1 MTQVSETD
9 AIVAGAGVW
18 GCTVA
23 RTLADAGLRV
33 LVLERR
39 SAPGG
44 NCRCRRDP
52 ESGAEVHVYGSH
64 IFHTSD
70 PKTWAFVNRFT
81 AFNGYQH
88 KVLAR
93 HAGRTYFMPL
103 GLALVNAFFGKELA
117 PAEVPAFIAA
127 ETASAGLP
135 GTPRNFEEQA
145 ISFVGRRI
153 YEAFIK
159 NYTAKQWGR
168 DPKELDASIIRRLPV
183 RASYDVNYF
192 SDVLQGIP
200 RWGYNAL
207 FDEMLSHPNIDLR
220 TGVDFLKERPKLPA
234 GKHVFYSGPVDE
246 LLGWRF
252 GPLPWRTLRF
262 ELENAPVADWQGT
275 SVVNYVDADVP
286 YTRIHEF
293 KHFHPE
299 DAETM
304 ARPCTTI
311 CREYPATWKPGD
323 EPYYPVNDAA
333 SAALLGEY
341 RAAAAREFP
350 DVTVGGRLGGYRY
363 LDMDKS
369 MTDAIATAEA
379 FLKKLRNA

>member
-1 MTQVSETD
+1 MTPVFGYD
-9 AIVAGAGVW
+9 AVVAGAGIW

-23 RTLADAGLRV
+23 RVLADAGLAV

-44 NCRCRRDP
+44 NCRCEKD
-52 ESGAEVHVYGSH
+52 EASGAEVHVYGSH

-70 PKTWAFVNRFT
+70 SKTWSFVNRFT

-93 HAGRTYFMPL
+93 HAGKTYFLPL
-103 GLALVNAFFGKELA
+103 GLALLNSFYGLELK
-117 PAEVPAFIAA
+117 PGEVADFIAGEVA
-127 ETASAGLP
+127 KSGIP

-145 ISFVGRRI
+145 VSFVGRPV

-159 NYTAKQWGR
+159 NYTAKQWGC

-192 SDVLQGIP
+192 ADLLQGIP

-207 FDEMLSHPNIDLR
+207 FAEMLHR
-220 TGVDFLKERPKLPA
+220 TGITLRCGTDYLAER
-234 GKHVFYSGPVDE
+234 KHIPSGVPVFYSGPVDE
-246 LLGWRF
+246 LLGFRF

-262 ELENAPVADWQGT
+262 ERETLPVADFQGT
-275 SVVNYVDADVP
+275 SVVNYTDADVP

-304 ARPCTTI
+304 RRPFTAV
-311 CREYPATWKPGD
+311 CREYPAAWKPGD
-323 EPYYPVNDAA
+323 EPYYPVSNPQSD
-333 SAALLGEY
+333 ALLARY
-341 RAAAAREFP
+341 REGAAREFP
-350 DVTVGGRLGGYRY
+350 GMTVGGRLGEYKY
-363 LDMDKS
+363 YDMDKS
-369 MTDAIATAEA
+369 VARALETAET
-379 FLKKLRNA
+379 FLKKRNA

>member
-1 MTQVSETD
+1 MTPVFGYD
-9 AIVAGAGVW
+9 AVVAGAGIW

-23 RTLADAGLRV
+23 RVLADAGLAV

-39 SAPGG
+39 AAPGG
-44 NCRCRRDP
+44 NCRCEKD
-52 ESGAEVHVYGSH
+52 EASGAEVHVYGSH

-70 PKTWAFVNRFT
+70 SKTWSFVNRFT

-93 HAGRTYFMPL
+93 HAGKTYFLPL
-103 GLALVNAFFGKELA
+103 GLALLNSFYGLELK
-117 PAEVPAFIAA
+117 PGEVADFIAGEVA
-127 ETASAGLP
+127 KSGIP

-145 ISFVGRRI
+145 VSFVGRPV

-159 NYTAKQWGR
+159 NYTAKQWGC

-192 SDVLQGIP
+192 ADLLQGIP

-207 FDEMLSHPNIDLR
+207 FAEMLHRAGITLR
-220 TGVDFLKERPKLPA
+220 CGTDYLAERKHIPSGVP
-234 GKHVFYSGPVDE
+234 VFYSGPVDE
-246 LLGWRF
+246 LLGFRF

-262 ELENAPVADWQGT
+262 ERETLLVADFQGT
-275 SVVNYVDADVP
+275 SVVNYTDADVP

-304 ARPCTTI
+304 RRPFTAV
-311 CREYPATWKPGD
+311 CREYPAAWKPGD
-323 EPYYPVNDAA
+323 EPYYPVSNPQSD
-333 SAALLGEY
+333 ALLARY
-341 RAAAAREFP
+341 REEAAREFP
-350 DVTVGGRLGGYRY
+350 GMTVGGRLGEYKY
-363 LDMDKS
+363 YDMDKS
-369 MTDAIATAEA
+369 VARALETAET
-379 FLKKLRNA
+379 FLKKRNA

>member
-1 MTQVSETD
+1 MTPVFGYD
-9 AIVAGAGVW
+9 AVVAGAGIW

-23 RTLADAGLRV
+23 RVLADAGLAV

-39 SAPGG
+39 AAPGG
-44 NCRCRRDP
+44 NCRCEKD
-52 ESGAEVHVYGSH
+52 EASGAEVHVYGSH

-70 PKTWAFVNRFT
+70 SKTWSFVNRFT

-93 HAGRTYFMPL
+93 HAGKTYFLPL
-103 GLALVNAFFGKELA
+103 GLALLNSFYGLELK
-117 PAEVPAFIAA
+117 PGEVADFIAGEVA
-127 ETASAGLP
+127 KSGIP

-145 ISFVGRRI
+145 VSFVGRPV

-159 NYTAKQWGR
+159 NYTAKQWGC

-192 SDVLQGIP
+192 ADLLQGIP

-207 FDEMLSHPNIDLR
+207 FAEMLHR
-220 TGVDFLKERPKLPA
+220 TGITLRCGTDYLAER
-234 GKHVFYSGPVDE
+234 KHIPSGVPVFYSGPVDE
-246 LLGWRF
+246 LLGFRF

-262 ELENAPVADWQGT
+262 ERETLPAADFQGT
-275 SVVNYVDADVP
+275 SVVNYTDADVP

-304 ARPCTTI
+304 RRPFTAV
-311 CREYPATWKPGD
+311 CREYPAAWKPGD
-323 EPYYPVNDAA
+323 EPYYPVSNPQSD
-333 SAALLGEY
+333 ALLARY
-341 RAAAAREFP
+341 REEAAREFP
-350 DVTVGGRLGGYRY
+350 GMTVGGRLGEYKY
-363 LDMDKS
+363 YDMDKS
-369 MTDAIATAEA
+369 VARALETAET
-379 FLKKLRNA
+379 FLKKRNA